1 MEKVHDYKHMLLELL
16 AVIHGD
22 GGHYVGEHG
31 VEKAAQ
37 DAATEVLRRKRDQ
50 DLPPDETPVV
60 ILLRNGDVR
69 LGELR
74 WDHPGYEDCYDS
86 YRYWDGPYND
96 GQDWAWQD
104 VMAWAPIHNVCK
116 FNKVGNYNDL

>member
-1 MEKVHDYKHMLLELL
+1 MGKVPDYKHMLLELL

-37 DAATEVLRRKRDQ
+37 DAATEVLRRKHGQ
-50 DLPPDETPVV
+50 DFPPDETPVI

-86 YRYWDGPYND
+86 YRYWDDPYND
-96 GQDWAWQD
+96 GQGWDWQD
-104 VMAWAPIHNVCK
+104 VMAWAPIPNVCK
-116 FNKVGNYNDL
+116 FNKVGNYNG